1 MALQDRCLKLLKDV
15 CEVFDVLAKAV
26 PQEKREGKMDFACRL
41 SGGEYALIE
50 MQLARYTDFDMRALA
65 YAGYTFGNQLHQGED
80 WPKLKKVIG
89 ISILGGGLRPDKAHW
104 NWANTPEQCVQHY
117 CFQEQL
123 HQPSQYL
130 DGIELIQYCLI
141 NNPENHNY
149 TQLQKDRVT
158 LLTGAHNMQEHTIKE
173 IIQTEKVRDLFE
185 IVKINQMDKESRDM
199 YRTED
204 CVFQD
209 DP

>member
-1 MALQDRCLKLLKDV
+1 MRPDATL
-15 CEVFDVLAKAV
+15 
-26 PQEKREGKMDFACRL
+26 
-41 SGGEYALIE
+41 
-50 MQLARYTDFDMRALA
+50 MQLRQPFPHGTINLHTDFDMRALA

-89 ISILGGGLRPDKAHW
+89 IRILGGGLRPDKAHQH
-104 NWANTPEQCVQHY
+104 WANTPDQCVRHFR
-117 CFQEQL
+117 FQEQL
-123 HQPSQYL
+123 HQPSQYF
-130 DGIELIQYCLI
+130 DGIELIQYCLT

-149 TQLQKDRVT
+149 TQLQKDWVT

-185 IVKINQMDKESRDM
+185 IVKINQMDKESRDI
-199 YRTED
+199 YQTED
-204 CVFQD
+204 LAFQD